1 MKITKKI
8 LKDFALSLDS
18 EIRCPQEYV
27 KKYNR
32 NYISEMESFP
42 SGRAWIIWF
51 IDKFFRENKI
61 KNP

>member
-42 SGRAWIIWF
+42 SGRAWII
-51 IDKFFRENKI
+51 
-61 KNP
+61 